1 MRAPQLALVGTGGLP
16 TARQWAGWLSDPDTV
31 ARFTAKVYRRAG
43 DACWPWCG
51 ALDADGHG
59 SYRAGSRGRGTS
71 WVIAAHVFAYQLAH
85 GLCAARLLAP
95 DVVIRHR
102 CDEACCQNPAHLALG
117 TATMNIAEYRTRRH
131 RVGGPLGDT
140 RGAAGRAR
148 AIRAAVLGARAEGP
162 AAVEAA
168 LAAALTAGDRYA
180 RQPPLF
186 GPPSPATVSIW
197 GAAAVSAGDADPRP

>member
-1 MRAPQLALVGTGGLP
+1 M
-16 TARQWAGWLSDPDTV
+16 
-31 ARFTAKVYRRAG
+31 
-43 DACWPWCG
+43 
-51 ALDADGHG
+51 
-59 SYRAGSRGRGTS
+59 
-71 WVIAAHVFAYQLAH
+71 IAAHVFAYQLAH

-162 AAVEAA
+162 DAVEAA
-168 LAAALTAGDRYA
+168 LAAALTAGRPLRPPAPAVRAAQPRDGEHLGCGGGVRRGRRSAAVGVRSRETPAA
-180 RQPPLF
+180 R
-186 GPPSPATVSIW
+186 GPARTVSPSLLS
-197 GAAAVSAGDADPRP
+197 GRAAAWLARFGRCGLTDCRA